1 MSEYDE
7 AAHDLR
13 AADPRA
19 PADVTAL
26 ARGLPQIA
34 TMAAPP
40 PPAPEPAA
48 EPDTG
53 GDHAPQEQGSRA
65 RPRGGG
71 TAAGKAAEPGGS
83 GSPAG
88 R

>member
-26 ARGLPQIA
+26 RQGLP
-34 TMAAPP
+34 
-40 PPAPEPAA
+40 
-48 EPDTG
+48 
-53 GDHAPQEQGSRA
+53 R
-65 RPRGGG
+65 
-71 TAAGKAAEPGGS
+71 
-83 GSPAG
+83 
-88 R
+88 

>member
-26 ARGLPQIA
+26 RQGLPQIA
-34 TMAAPP
+34 TMAAAPP
-40 PPAPEPAA
+40 PPVPEPEQPAA
-48 EPDTG
+48 G
-53 GDHAPQEQGSRA
+53 GTHVPQEQGSRTRA
-65 RPRGGG
+65 RGGAGHQPG
-71 TAAGKAAEPGGS
+71 TGQAAEPGGS
-83 GSPAG
+83 
-88 R
+88 